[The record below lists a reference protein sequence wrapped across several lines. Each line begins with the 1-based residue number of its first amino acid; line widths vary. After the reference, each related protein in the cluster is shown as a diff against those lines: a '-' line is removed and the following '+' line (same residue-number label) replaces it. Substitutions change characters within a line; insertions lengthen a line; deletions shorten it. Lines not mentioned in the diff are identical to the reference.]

1 MDSVVAS
8 FGFLCLA
15 GLLAVAG
22 ANSYLKQAQ
31 EEFQSRLR
39 NAALARARH
48 LLLGALMVWSGA
60 VALAAFGTPDEAT
73 AAAKNVRSAPA
84 APPVQLQVD
93 EEINF
98 TGR

>member
-15 GLLAVAG
+15 GFLAVAG
-22 ANSYLKQAQ
+22 AHSYLKQAQ

-48 LLLGALMVWSGA
+48 LLLAALLVWSGA
-60 VALAAFGTPDEAT
+60 VALAAFATPDVAT
-73 AAAKNVRSAPA
+73 AAAKDVPA
-84 APPVQLQVD
+84 QRAAAVQLQMD
-93 EEINF
+93 EEINC